1 MDINEVFK
9 CNVTPND
16 DGGYDV
22 TLAVRNGMKVVVCD
36 NGYDEVTLKVRDVI
50 FPKIGS
56 RRTIGGRLVKV
67 KDIEIDSAGHV
78 FVVSDIGEKL
88 PWA

>member
-1 MDINEVFK
+1 MDITDVFD
-9 CNVTPND
+9 CAVTPNG

-22 TLAVRNGMKVVVCD
+22 TLAVLDDMKVVVCD

-67 KDIEIDSAGHV
+67 SDIKIDSAGHV
-78 FVVSDIGEKL
+78 FVVSDTGEKI

>member
-1 MDINEVFK
+1 MNINDVFD
-9 CNVTPND
+9 CGVTPND

-22 TLAVRNGMKVVVCD
+22 TLATRDGMKVVVCD